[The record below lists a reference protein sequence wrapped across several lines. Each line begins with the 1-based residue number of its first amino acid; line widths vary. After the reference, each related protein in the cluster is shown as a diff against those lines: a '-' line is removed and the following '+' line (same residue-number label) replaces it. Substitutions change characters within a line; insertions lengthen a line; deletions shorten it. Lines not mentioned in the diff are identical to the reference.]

1 MKKIKIRVET
11 TQVDSFE
18 GLIMVEFWLWKL
30 ILKEFERINK
40 SGVSIKLWF
49 SLINDIKSL
58 IEELISLET

>member
-1 MKKIKIRVET
+1 MKKIKIWVET
-11 TQVDSFE
+11 IQVGSFE

-58 IEELISLET
+58 IEELISLRI

>member
-11 TQVDSFE
+11 THVESFE